1 MTMRSLLSL
10 SFIFAL
16 ALFAA
21 GCAEEE
27 STAPT
32 NTTPQIPLIQIKPPT
47 STDEQAL
54 QPTSYVQAINSLLI
68 YPSLFQ
74 GMQPTANG
82 GTFTWTIAQ
91 GELTITMTAVRQ
103 ADGSFVWALKLNGM
117 TSQEQTF
124 DNFTWMSGTT
134 SSDGKTGSFDFFEE
148 GTTTK
153 SASLQYSVSATGVVN
168 ATLRLYD
175 LEGSVYSKYVGV
187 GNPDDSGSIDAYE
200 GENYRYYRAVWLANG
215 SGTWTTYD
223 VEGQVTGT
231 GSWT

>member
-1 MTMRSLLSL
+1 MRSWSSL
-10 SFIFAL
+10 WFVFAL
-16 ALFAA
+16 VLFAA

-27 STAPT
+27 STAPS
-32 NTTPQIPLIQIKPPT
+32 NTAPPLPLIQIKPPT
-47 STDEQAL
+47 STAEPAIQA
-54 QPTSYVQAINSLLI
+54 TYYVQAINGLLI

-103 ADGSFVWALKLNGM
+103 ADGTFAWTLKLNGI
-117 TSQEQTF
+117 TAQEETF
-124 DNFTWMSGTT
+124 ENFTWMSGTT

-148 GTTTK
+148 GTTSK
-153 SASLQYSVSATGVVN
+153 SASLQYTVSASGVIN

-175 LEGSVYSKYVGV
+175 SVGSVYGKYVGV
-187 GNPDDSGSIDAYE
+187 GNPDGSGSIDVYE
-200 GENYRYYRAVWLANG
+200 GELLRIYRAVWLANG

-223 VEGQVTGT
+223 VEGQVTDT